1 MNTCGIEHET
11 NLPPSAQCV
20 LLLLED
26 GTARTFKQMAREAEI
41 APRTIRYA
49 LKRLKDSD
57 LIVEKFNFRDA
68 RQILYQKKS
77 TIQEDEEAPPA
88 MVV

>member
-1 MNTCGIEHET
+1 MDLFKVEHET
-11 NLPPSAQCV
+11 KLPPSAQCV

-49 LKRLKDSD
+49 LKRLKESD

-77 TIQEDEEAPPA
+77 VIGDDEETSPA
-88 MVV
+88 MAV